1 MKELSPE
8 TIKFILAIAVLTL
21 ISIMIILLFFF
32 EPPRDNVNLINT
44 AMGFAAG
51 WASNVFL
58 SYFKTD
64 KLVTKV
70 EETPVEDLKD
80 DDKR

>member
-1 MKELSPE
+1 MKELTQE
-8 TIKFILAIAVLTL
+8 QIKFTLAIFVLAL
-21 ISIMIILLFFF
+21 IFTMIILLFFF

-51 WASNVFL
+51 WASNVFI

-70 EETPVEDLKD
+70 EETPTEDFKD
-80 DDKR
+80 GK